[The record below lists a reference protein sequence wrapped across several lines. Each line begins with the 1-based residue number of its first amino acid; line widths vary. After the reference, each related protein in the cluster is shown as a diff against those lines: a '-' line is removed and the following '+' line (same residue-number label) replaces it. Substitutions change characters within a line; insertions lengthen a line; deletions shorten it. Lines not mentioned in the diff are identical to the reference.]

1 MSKINE
7 NYKKLAAGYL
17 FPEIARRMRAYL
29 AEHPDADVKKL
40 GIGNTTEPLTPTI
53 LRGLHDGVSELGN
66 VETYTGYGDE
76 QGNRELRKAL
86 SAFYKDTRGVDIS
99 ESDFFVSDGA
109 KPDSGNI
116 QSIFSADAV
125 VAIQDPAYPVYVDTN
140 VIGGRSPGF
149 DQDSGKYTG
158 FIYMP
163 CTAENGFIPEVPEEH
178 ADLIYLCSP
187 NNPTGAVATKKQLKA
202 FVDYAN
208 EHDSVII
215 FDAAYAEYI
224 SDANLPKS
232 IYEIEGA
239 RSCAIEIN
247 SFSKSAGFT
256 GVRLGWSIVPSELTI
271 DGSKPGEIHDM
282 WFRRQC
288 TFFNGASNVV
298 QSGGLAALSARGLE
312 ESYEMISY
320 YMENARIIREG
331 VSEAGLTVF
340 GGDNAPY
347 LWVQAPEGM
356 TSWEFFDTLLQQAE
370 VVGTPGSGFGP
381 AGEGYFRL
389 SAFGHRSDIVE
400 AVERIR
406 GRVKLQERHT
416 PDE

>member
-1 MSKINE
+1 
-7 NYKKLAAGYL
+7 
-17 FPEIARRMRAYL
+17 
-29 AEHPDADVKKL
+29 
-40 GIGNTTEPLTPTI
+40 
-53 LRGLHDGVSELGN
+53 
-66 VETYTGYGDE
+66 
-76 QGNRELRKAL
+76 
-86 SAFYKDTRGVDIS
+86 
-99 ESDFFVSDGA
+99 
-109 KPDSGNI
+109 
-116 QSIFSADAV
+116 
-125 VAIQDPAYPVYVDTN
+125 
-140 VIGGRSPGF
+140 
-149 DQDSGKYTG
+149 
-158 FIYMP
+158 
-163 CTAENGFIPEVPEEH
+163 
-178 ADLIYLCSP
+178 
-187 NNPTGAVATKKQLKA
+187 
-202 FVDYAN
+202 
-208 EHDSVII
+208 
-215 FDAAYAEYI
+215 
-224 SDANLPKS
+224 
-232 IYEIEGA
+232 
-239 RSCAIEIN
+239 
-247 SFSKSAGFT
+247 
-256 GVRLGWSIVPSELTI
+256 VPSELTI